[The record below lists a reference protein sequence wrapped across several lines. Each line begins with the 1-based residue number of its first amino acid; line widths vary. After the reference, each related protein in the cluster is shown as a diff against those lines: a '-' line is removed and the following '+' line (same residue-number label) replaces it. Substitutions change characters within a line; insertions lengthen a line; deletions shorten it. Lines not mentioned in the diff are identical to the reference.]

1 MHQILSH
8 FNKVSRTSKNNQY
21 QCLCPAHND
30 RTASLSIKFND
41 DGRVLMN
48 CFAGCDIENI
58 LGSVGLSFND
68 IIPNRIDDLKP
79 VGKIF
84 NPYAVLKSLRDETMI
99 VLMMALSIRKKEQ
112 ISDEDYDRFIIAYQ
126 RIREGYENAR
136 R

>member
-58 LGSVGLSFND
+58 IGSVGLSFND

-84 NPYAVLKSLRDETMI
+84 NPYAVLKSLRDEIMI

-112 ISDEDYDRFIIAYQ
+112 ISNEDYDRFIIAYQ

>member
-58 LGSVGLSFND
+58 IGSVGLSFND

-79 VGKIF
+79 IGKIF
-84 NPYAVLKSLRDETMI
+84 NPYAVLKSLRDEIMI
-99 VLMMALSIRKKEQ
+99 VLMMAISIRKKEQ
-112 ISDEDYDRFIIAYQ
+112 ISNEDYDRFIIAYQ

>member
-1 MHQILSH
+1 
-8 FNKVSRTSKNNQY
+8 VSRTSKNNQY

-58 LGSVGLSFND
+58 IGSVGLSFND

-84 NPYAVLKSLRDETMI
+84 NPYAVLKSLRDEIMI
-99 VLMMALSIRKKEQ
+99 VLMMAISIRKKEQ
-112 ISDEDYDRFIIAYQ
+112 ISNEDYDRFIIAYQ

>member
-58 LGSVGLSFND
+58 IGSVGLSFND

-84 NPYAVLKSLRDETMI
+84 NPYAVLKSLRDEIMI
-99 VLMMALSIRKKEQ
+99 VLMMAISIRKKEQ
-112 ISDEDYDRFIIAYQ
+112 ISNEDYDRFIIAYQ

>member
-1 MHQILSH
+1 
-8 FNKVSRTSKNNQY
+8 VSRTSKNNQY

-58 LGSVGLSFND
+58 IGSVGLSFND

-79 VGKIF
+79 IGKIF
-84 NPYAVLKSLRDETMI
+84 NPYAVLKSLRDEIMI
-99 VLMMALSIRKKEQ
+99 VLMMAISIRKKEQ
-112 ISDEDYDRFIIAYQ
+112 ISNEDYDRFIIAYQ